1 MKLAGFTVT
10 EVIYSFEDTVVAR
23 ALSPLEGLDN
33 ESVIIKYQNTEYP
46 SVELDAQWK
55 HEFRVLQTID
65 SPSVVKAKA
74 LLHNNNSHILV
85 LEDFS
90 STSLAWLIQQDTL
103 TFTQRL
109 QIACQLVVALSE
121 VHKHHLIHRDIA
133 PKNVLIDP
141 QTLTIKLC
149 DFALASTLTR
159 EQPQIKNT
167 RLWGTLEYMSPELTG
182 RTNLDVDFRSDF
194 YSLGV
199 SLYELFC
206 GRKPFVFDDP
216 MTLLHSHIARLPEP
230 LDLVD
235 NKISIEVSAIVLKLL
250 AKSPDD
256 RYQSSYGLLAD
267 LKDCLKQW
275 QTKGQ
280 IDHFTVGQSDISER
294 FSISQRIYGRDK
306 QLQDI
311 MAAFDRASVGQ
322 AELILVG
329 GYSGI
334 GKSAL
339 VNELHKPIVAK
350 RGFFSSG
357 KCDQYNRNQ
366 PYVALIQ
373 AFGAL
378 MSQLLSEG
386 EDRLRYWR
394 GKLQTALGNNAA
406 VIAEIIPDLVR
417 LIGEIPDLPELPP
430 AETEKRFHITF
441 SHFVKALSSSGHPLV
456 IFLDDLQ
463 WSDVPTLRLL
473 EQQII
478 SNESN
483 AVLIVGAYRNNEV
496 KQGHPLLTTLQNI
509 ELAQGKV
516 KSLFLDNLSPTHVA
530 QLIADSFHCTLSD
543 AQPLMDLCIEK
554 TQGNP
559 FFLNQ
564 FLATLY
570 DNGDI
575 RYNRKGGAWQWD
587 TGDIQRQDMTDNVVE
602 LMAGKL
608 RKLTPAT
615 QKLLS
620 LAAHLGNR
628 FNLHQL
634 SIVYEHDVLKT
645 SEHLWP
651 ALHANL
657 VLPLDE
663 NYKFNQDVD
672 TISEARYRFLHDR
685 VQQAAYSLVDEKAR
699 KPLQLNIG
707 RLLLLHTPAEDLD
720 NQLFNIL
727 EPLNN
732 ARELI
737 TDPAEKARVLALNV
751 RAGIKA
757 KSASAFQAS
766 VSMLRIAK
774 ASLVEDAWQLH
785 PNQTLTVFKELSEAE
800 YLAGNFDA
808 ADLLYAE
815 GINDADDILAKIT
828 LILVKSE
835 QYQLQTKFPES
846 VHALIT
852 GLNLLN
858 DDQSDS
864 ETISAEQLPQLFS
877 DVESMLAQSD
887 TKSLLALDEMTR
899 HEHLMAMQLHA
910 NLLSGLYLTGRFQSF
925 GLSACKMV
933 LLTLNHGQSDLSAIG
948 YRSYMVVM
956 AMMKEPYPRCYQMG
970 QLAVEL
976 ADHRGN
982 KYHRSSVYQYF
993 SGGYQHWCEPLQNA
1007 FAYLEQA
1014 IKWGQEG
1021 INLVYACYSV
1031 VLVNILKAIKGV
1043 NLAKL
1048 EQEITQGLD
1057 FMNQSHQNASANYVL
1072 FSSLQPILALQGK
1085 TPDPLCF
1092 DDETVSV
1099 NQFFKGDYTTPS
1111 MELALYSYAMI
1122 RHAYLMNNRCLQQQF
1137 IKNLPVVNA
1146 LMPDSPLMTEST
1158 FYTALSLL
1166 SFAVPGERAFIDN
1179 IIQSKNL
1186 ASQIKQW
1193 ANFCPQNYE
1202 HKYLIVAAEIAR
1214 VSGDVNSAMGLYDR
1228 AIESAEKAGFI
1239 QCEALANELYAN
1251 FWLNQNQSRVAKT
1264 FIKEA
1269 HYLYQHW
1276 GAIAKCNLIEEQW
1289 PKVSF
1294 KFAEKTSGSYE
1305 RTVNDVTSHT
1315 MSSSNASQL
1324 DIHSLLKANQLLAEE
1339 IHIDSLLEKMMMIL
1353 LENAGA
1359 QQGAI
1364 VFDQDSQLRVEII
1377 GRHNTLDGG
1386 VTHELLNATLAE
1398 TCAEDPPMLPDSLLR
1413 YVQQTQETL
1422 LLNDP
1427 AEDQRFSHNKY
1438 LQRLQPKSVLVLP
1451 IIGQGKLVAI
1461 VYLENNLTKQAFTPQ
1476 HLETLEL
1483 LGSQAAVSLM
1493 NAWLYDSLEEKVRKR
1508 TEQLNSEKDKA
1519 DKANETKS
1527 LFLANMSHEIRTPL
1541 TTVIGFAEGIL
1552 FDDIEEADH
1561 HQAIQ
1566 TIANSGKHLL
1576 LLINDILDFSKIE
1589 AGQLLVEMLDVN
1601 IIEMLTNL
1609 ESLTNGMVKS
1619 KAIDFTID
1627 LELPLPDVISTD
1639 STRLNQILLNLLSNA
1654 VKFTEVGGVTLKVF
1668 TLGEQLIFE
1677 VSDTGVG
1684 IKKESIGA
1692 LFFAFEQ
1699 ADKTVQRKY
1708 GGTGLGLTI
1717 SKSLAQMLGGD
1728 IVAKSELG
1736 SGSTFTVTID
1746 LNTVEQTQTINSL
1759 EALQD
1764 YRSAIVGASN
1774 TPVSQLDG
1782 NILVAEDQPENLQ
1795 LIVKILEKMGLS
1807 VTGTANG
1814 KEAFE
1819 AYLTD
1824 DFDLILLDIQ
1834 MPIMDGLETLDMLT
1848 SISNSTPVI
1857 ALTANAMKHEVDEYL
1872 RIGFDDHLAKPIE
1885 RKTFI
1890 SKISHYLGQSSD
1902 FVDVELSAN
1911 ELLELQQQFEANLPQ
1926 YLDSLA
1932 ENLRNKDWPALQRDA
1947 HSLKGAASTLG
1958 YIELSEAAGLLEGK
1972 LKADDLAPVE
1982 QDVSQLLALADGKL
1996 TTQESDLTS

>member
-23 ALSPLEGLDN
+23 ALSPEDV
-33 ESVIIKYQNTEYP
+33 SVIIKYQNTEYP
-46 SVELDAQWK
+46 SIELDALWK
-55 HEFRVLQTID
+55 HEYQVLQTID
-65 SPSVVKAKA
+65 SNHVVKAIE
-74 LLHNNNSHILV
+74 LLNTNNSHILV

-90 STSLAWLIQQDTL
+90 SFTLGWVIQQNNL
-103 TFTQRL
+103 NFTQRL
-109 QIACQLVVALSE
+109 KIACQLTKALSE
-121 VHKHHLIHRDIA
+121 VHQHHLIHRDIA
-133 PKNVLIDP
+133 PKNILINPD
-141 QTLTIKLC
+141 TLAIKLC

-167 RLWGTLEYMSPELTG
+167 HLWGTMEYMSPELTG
-182 RTNLDVDFRSDF
+182 RTNIDVNYRSDF

-199 SLYELFC
+199 TLYELFS
-206 GRKPFVFDDP
+206 GRKPFAFDDP

-230 LDLVD
+230 LDSLD
-235 NKISIEVSAIVLKLL
+235 NKIPTEISAIVLKLL

-280 IDHFTVGQSDISER
+280 VDHFTIAQSDIPEQ

-306 QLQDI
+306 QLAEI
-311 MAAFDRASVGQ
+311 MAAFDRTSVGQ

-378 MSQLLSEG
+378 MGQLLSEG

-394 GKLQTALGNNAA
+394 SKLRTALGNNAA

-463 WSDVPTLRLL
+463 WSDVPTLKLL
-473 EQQII
+473 ERQMA
-478 SNESN
+478 SNENN
-483 AVLIVGAYRNNEV
+483 AVLIVGAYRDNEV

-516 KSLFLDNLSPTHVA
+516 KSLFLDNLPHSCV
-530 QLIADSFHCTLSD
+530 QELIVDSFRCKPKD
-543 AQPLMDLCIEK
+543 AVKLTELCIEK

-564 FLATLY
+564 FLTTLY
-570 DNGDI
+570 ENGDI
-575 RYNRKGGAWQWD
+575 DYSRSRGAWDWD
-587 TGDIQRQDMTDNVVE
+587 ISHIQGQDMTDNVVE
-602 LMAGKL
+602 LMARKL
-608 RKLTPAT
+608 RKLPLNT
-615 QKLLS
+615 QQLLS
-620 LAAHLGNR
+620 LASHLGNR
-628 FNLHQL
+628 FSMHQL
-634 SIVYEHDVLKT
+634 AIVYEQDALITAK
-645 SEHLWP
+645 HLWP
-651 ALHANL
+651 ALKSNL
-657 VLPLDE
+657 IQPLDE
-663 NYKFNQDVD
+663 SYKFTQDIETV
-672 TISEARYRFLHDR
+672 SQARYRFLHDR
-685 VQQAAYSLVDEKAR
+685 VQQAAYSLIEDKDR
-699 KPLQLNIG
+699 PPLELNIG
-707 RLLLLHTPAEDLD
+707 RLLLQNTPSNDLD
-720 NQLFNIL
+720 GQLFTIL

-732 ARELI
+732 ARHLI
-737 TDPAEKARVLALNV
+737 TEPVEKACMLALNV

-757 KSASAFQAS
+757 KNASAFQAA
-766 VSMLRIAK
+766 VSLLRIAK
-774 ASLVEDAWQLH
+774 ASLIENAWEQH
-785 PNQTLTVFKELSEAE
+785 PNQTLTVYKELSEAE

-808 ADLLYAE
+808 ADKLYAE
-815 GINDADDILAKIT
+815 GIAGASDTLAKIT
-828 LILVKSE
+828 LILVQSE

-846 VHALIT
+846 IAALIS
-852 GLNLLN
+852 GLNLLG
-858 DDQSDS
+858 DDQSDC
-864 ETISAEQLPQLFS
+864 EEISLQQLPELFDS
-877 DVESMLAQSD
+877 VEKLLATSD
-887 TKSLLALDEMTR
+887 TKQLLALDEMTR
-899 HEHLMAMQLHA
+899 HEHLMAMQLHS
-910 NLLSGLYLTGRFQSF
+910 NLLSALYLIGRFQSYS
-925 GLSACKMV
+925 LSACKMV
-933 LLTLNHGQSDLSAIG
+933 LLTLKHGQSDLSAIG

-970 QLAVEL
+970 RLAVEL

-993 SGGYQHWCEPLQNA
+993 SGGYQHWCEPLQNS
-1007 FAYLEQA
+1007 FSYMEQA

-1031 VLVNILKAIKGV
+1031 VLVNILKAVKGV
-1043 NLAKL
+1043 SLPKL
-1048 EQEITQGLD
+1048 ELEITQGLD
-1057 FMNQSHQNASANYVL
+1057 FMHQSHQNASANYVL
-1072 FSSLQPILALQGK
+1072 FSSLQPILALQNK
-1085 TPDPLCF
+1085 TPDPQSF
-1092 DDETVSV
+1092 DCETVSV
-1099 NQFFKGDYTTPS
+1099 NHFFKGDYTTPS

-1122 RHAYLMNNRCLQQQF
+1122 RHAYIMGNRGLQRQF
-1137 IKNLPVVNA
+1137 VRNLPVVIS

-1166 SFAVPGERAFIDN
+1166 GFAVAGEPAFIDN
-1179 IIQSKNL
+1179 IIQSKKL
-1186 ASQIKQW
+1186 AKQIKQW
-1193 ANFCPQNYE
+1193 ADFCPQNYE

-1214 VSGDVNSAMGLYDR
+1214 VSGDVNSAMSLYDR

-1239 QCEALANELYAN
+1239 QCEALANELYAS

-1276 GAIAKCNLIEEQW
+1276 GAVAKCNLIEEQW
-1289 PKVSF
+1289 PLVSF
-1294 KFAEKTSGSYE
+1294 KFAEKTSANYE
-1305 RTVNDVTSHT
+1305 RTVNTTSQ
-1315 MSSSNASQL
+1315 SINQAQSSQL

-1339 IHIDSLLEKMMMIL
+1339 IHVDLLLQKMMMIL

-1364 VFDQDSQLRVEII
+1364 IFDQDSQLRVEIM

-1386 VTHELLNATLAE
+1386 ISHQLLNATLAE
-1398 TCAEDPPMLPDSLLR
+1398 TCAESPPLLPDSLIR

-1422 LLNDP
+1422 LLNNP
-1427 AEDQRFSHNKY
+1427 VEDQRFSHNTY
-1438 LQRLQPKSVLVLP
+1438 LQLVQPKSVLVLP

-1461 VYLENNLTKQAFTPQ
+1461 VYLENNLTKHAFTAQ

-1483 LGSQAAVSLM
+1483 LGSQAAVSLL
-1493 NAWLYDSLEEKVRKR
+1493 NAWLYDSLEEKVKKR
-1508 TEQLNSEKDKA
+1508 TEQLNNEKDKA

-1541 TTVIGFAEGIL
+1541 TTVIGFAEGVL
-1552 FDDIEEADH
+1552 FGDIETKDH
-1561 HQAIQ
+1561 QQAIQ

-1589 AGQLLVEMLDVN
+1589 AGQLLVEMLEVN
-1601 IIEMLTNL
+1601 LIEMLTNL
-1609 ESLTNGMVKS
+1609 ESLTSGMVKS
-1619 KAIDFTID
+1619 KGIDFTID
-1627 LELPLPDVISTD
+1627 LELPLPDIISTD
-1639 STRLNQILLNLLSNA
+1639 PTRLNQILLNLLSNA
-1654 VKFTEVGGVTLKVF
+1654 IKFTEVGGVTLRVYIRDN
-1668 TLGEQLIFE
+1668 LLYFE
-1677 VSDTGVG
+1677 VTDTGVG
-1684 IKKESIGA
+1684 ITKESIGS

-1717 SKSLAQMLGGD
+1717 SKSLSQMLGGD
-1728 IVAKSELG
+1728 IIAHSELG
-1736 SGSTFTVTID
+1736 NGSTFTVSIELTT
-1746 LNTVEQTQTINSL
+1746 LEQTQCIQSL
-1759 EALQD
+1759 KALHN
-1764 YRSAIVGASN
+1764 YRNDIAGASN
-1774 TPVSQLDG
+1774 APVSQLEG
-1782 NILVAEDQPENLQ
+1782 HILVAEDQPENLQ
-1795 LIVKILEKMGLS
+1795 LIVKMLEKMSLT
-1807 VTGTANG
+1807 VVGTANG
-1814 KEAFE
+1814 KEAIE

-1834 MPIMDGLETLDMLT
+1834 MPIMDGLETLEMLN

-1857 ALTANAMKHEVDEYL
+1857 ALTANAMKHEVNEYL
-1872 RIGFDDHLAKPIE
+1872 RVGFSDHLAKPIE
-1885 RKTFI
+1885 RKPFV
-1890 SKISHYLGQSSD
+1890 SKIAHYLGQTSD
-1902 FVDVELSAN
+1902 YIDVELSK
-1911 ELLELQQQFEANLPQ
+1911 EEIDELQQQFESNLPQ
-1926 YLDSLA
+1926 YLNSLA
-1932 ENLRNKDWPALQRDA
+1932 ENFDSQDWAALQRDA

-1958 YIELSEAAGLLEGK
+1958 YLELSEIAALLEEL
-1972 LKADDLAPVE
+1972 LKDENMAPIQQNVN
-1982 QDVSQLLALADGKL
+1982 QLLALAQQKL
-1996 TTQESDLTS
+1996 NNNNSQDSVEV

>member
-10 EVIYSFEDTVVAR
+10 EVIYSFENTVVAR
-23 ALSPLEGLDN
+23 ADSPDGD
-33 ESVIIKYQNTEYP
+33 SVIIKYQNTEYP
-46 SVELDAQWK
+46 SIELDAQWR
-55 HEFRVLQTID
+55 HEYQILQAIH

-74 LLHNNNSHILV
+74 LLNNHNSLMLV

-90 STSLAWLIQQDTL
+90 SITLGWMIKQDTL
-103 TFTQRL
+103 NFTQRL
-109 QIACQLVVALSE
+109 QIACKLVVALSE
-121 VHKHHLIHRDIA
+121 VHEHQLIHRDIA
-133 PKNVLIDP
+133 PKNILIDP
-141 QTLTIKLC
+141 DSLAIKLC
-149 DFALASTLTR
+149 DFALASKLTR

-167 RLWGTLEYMSPELTG
+167 KLWGTLAYISPELTG
-182 RTNLDVDFRSDF
+182 RTNLDVNYRSDF

-199 SLYELFC
+199 TLYELFA
-206 GRKPFVFDDP
+206 GRRPFVFDDP
-216 MTLLHSHIARLPEP
+216 MTLLHSHIARMPEP
-230 LDLVD
+230 LDTI
-235 NKISIEVSAIVLKLL
+235 NNQIPAEVSAIVHKLL

-280 IDHFTVGQSDISER
+280 VDHFTIGQNDIPEQ
-294 FSISQRIYGRDK
+294 FSISQRIYGRDQ
-306 QLQDI
+306 QLDEI
-311 MAAFDRASVGQ
+311 MSAFDRASVGQ
-322 AELILVG
+322 AELLLVS

-373 AFGAL
+373 AFSAL
-378 MSQLLSEG
+378 MGQLLSEG

-394 GKLQTALGNNAA
+394 GKLRTALGNNAA

-441 SHFVKALSSSGHPLV
+441 SHFVKALASSGHPLV

-463 WSDVPTLRLL
+463 WADIPTLKLL
-473 EQQII
+473 ERQIV
-478 SNESN
+478 SNENN
-483 AVLIVGAYRNNEV
+483 AVLIVGAYRDNEV
-496 KQGHPLLTTLQNI
+496 SHGHPLLTTLQNI

-516 KSLFLDNLSPTHVA
+516 KSLFLDNLSNDCVR
-530 QLIADSFHCTLSD
+530 QLIVDTFRCKPQD
-543 AQPLMDLCIEK
+543 AVKLTELCIEK

-564 FLATLY
+564 FLASLY

-575 RYNRKGGAWQWD
+575 NYSRKRGAWHWD
-587 TGDIQRQDMTDNVVE
+587 IELIQCQNMTDNVVD

-608 RKLTPAT
+608 RKLPQAT

-634 SIVYEHDVLKT
+634 SIVYQHDALETAKQ
-645 SEHLWP
+645 LWP
-651 ALHANL
+651 ALQTNL
-657 VLPLDE
+657 IQPLDE
-663 NYKFNQDVD
+663 NYKFNQDSD
-672 TISEARYRFLHDR
+672 KISLARYRFLHDR
-685 VQQAAYSLVDEKAR
+685 VQQAAYSLIDETQR
-699 KPLQLNIG
+699 PPLQLNIG
-707 RLLLLHTPAEDLD
+707 WLLLQNTPLD
-720 NQLFNIL
+720 ELDGQLFTIL

-732 ARELI
+732 ARALI
-737 TDPAEKARVLALNV
+737 TDPAEKARVLTLNI

-757 KSASAFQAS
+757 KNASAFQAA
-766 VSMLRIAK
+766 VSLLRIAK
-774 ASLVEDAWQLH
+774 ASLVQDAWEKY
-785 PNQTLTVFKELSEAE
+785 PNQTLTVYKELSEAE

-808 ADLLYAE
+808 ADLLYNE
-815 GINDADDILAKIT
+815 GIKGANNTLAKIT
-828 LILVKSE
+828 LILVQSE

-846 VHALIT
+846 ISALIS
-852 GLNLLN
+852 GLNLL
-858 DDQSDS
+858 DDVQSDC
-864 ETISAEQLPQLFS
+864 EEISAQQLPQLFGEVETLLAAS
-877 DVESMLAQSD
+877 DA
-887 TKSLLALDEMTR
+887 KKLLALDEMTR
-899 HEHLMAMQLHA
+899 HEHLMAMQLHS
-910 NLLSGLYLTGRFQSF
+910 NLLSALYLTGRFQSF

-933 LLTLNHGQSDLSAIG
+933 LLTLKYGQSDLSAIG

-956 AMMKEPYPRCYQMG
+956 AMMAEPYPRCYKMG
-970 QLAVEL
+970 KLAVEL

-993 SGGYQHWCEPLQNA
+993 SGGYQHWCEPLQNS
-1007 FAYLEQA
+1007 FAYLEQS

-1031 VLVNILKAIKGV
+1031 VLVNILKAVKGV
-1043 NLAKL
+1043 SLPKL
-1048 EQEITQGLD
+1048 EMEIHQGLD
-1057 FMNQSHQNASANYVL
+1057 FMHQSHQNASENYVL
-1072 FSSLQPILALQGK
+1072 FSSLQPVLALQNK
-1085 TPDPLCF
+1085 TPDPQSF
-1092 DDETVSV
+1092 DDDNVSV
-1099 NQFFKGDYTTPS
+1099 NRFFKGDYTTPS

-1122 RHAYLMNNRCLQQQF
+1122 RHAYLMDNRCLQRQF
-1137 IKNLPVVNA
+1137 IKNLPVVIS
-1146 LMPDSPLMTEST
+1146 LMPDSPLMTDST

-1166 SFAVPGERAFIDN
+1166 GFAVPGEPSFVDN
-1179 IIQSKNL
+1179 IKQSKQL
-1186 ASQIKQW
+1186 AAQIRQW

-1239 QCEALANELYAN
+1239 HCEALANELYAT
-1251 FWLNQNQSRVAKT
+1251 FWLNQDQSRVAKT

-1289 PKVSF
+1289 PLVSF
-1294 KFAEKTSGSYE
+1294 KFAETSPGNYE
-1305 RTVNDVTSHT
+1305 RTVSH
-1315 MSSSNASQL
+1315 SASHSLSQAQSSQL

-1339 IHIDSLLEKMMMIL
+1339 IHIDSLLQKMMMIL

-1359 QQGAI
+1359 HKGAI
-1364 VFDQDSQLRVEII
+1364 VFDQDSQLRVEIM
-1377 GRHNTLDGG
+1377 GMHNTLDGG
-1386 VTHELLNATLAE
+1386 ITHELLNATLAE
-1398 TCAEDPPMLPDSLLR
+1398 VCAESPPMLPDSLLR

-1422 LLNDP
+1422 LLNNP
-1427 AEDQRFSHNKY
+1427 VEDQRFSHNRY
-1438 LQRLQPKSVLVLP
+1438 LQEFQPKSVLVLP

-1461 VYLENNLTKQAFTPQ
+1461 VYLENNLTKKAFTPQ

-1508 TEQLNSEKDKA
+1508 TEQLNSEKNKA

-1552 FDDIEEADH
+1552 FGDIDKQDQ

-1601 IIEMLTNL
+1601 LIEMLTNL

-1619 KAIDFTID
+1619 KPIDFTID
-1627 LELPLPDVISTD
+1627 LELPVPDIIKTD
-1639 STRLNQILLNLLSNA
+1639 PTRLNQILLNLISNA
-1654 VKFTEVGGVTLKVF
+1654 IKFTEVGGVILKVF
-1668 TLGEQLIFE
+1668 ICDDTLYFE
-1677 VSDTGVG
+1677 VTDTGVG
-1684 IKKESIGA
+1684 IKKESIGS

-1728 IVAKSELG
+1728 IVAQSELG
-1736 SGSTFTVTID
+1736 CGSTFTVAIK
-1746 LNTVEQTQTINSL
+1746 LATVAQTQYIESL

-1764 YRSAIVGASN
+1764 YRSAIVGASS
-1774 TPVSQLDG
+1774 TPVSQLSG

-1795 LIVKILEKMGLS
+1795 LVVKMLEKMGLS
-1807 VTGTANG
+1807 VTGTSNG

-1834 MPIMDGLETLDMLT
+1834 MPVMDGLETLDMLT
-1848 SISNSTPVI
+1848 SISNSVPVI

-1872 RIGFDDHLAKPIE
+1872 RVGFDDHLAKPIE
-1885 RKTFI
+1885 RKPFI
-1890 SKISHYLGQSSD
+1890 AKISHYLGQSSD
-1902 FVDVELSAN
+1902 FVNVELSTD
-1911 ELLELQQQFEANLPQ
+1911 ELTELRQQFESNLPQ
-1926 YLDSLA
+1926 YLESLA
-1932 ENLRNKDWPALQRDA
+1932 QNFRHKDWESLQRDA

-1958 YIELSEAAGLLEGK
+1958 FTELGDVAAALENTLKSGELSELEHG
-1972 LKADDLAPVE
+1972 
-1982 QDVSQLLALADGKL
+1982 VSQLLTVAATRLGASSETLAV
-1996 TTQESDLTS
+1996 